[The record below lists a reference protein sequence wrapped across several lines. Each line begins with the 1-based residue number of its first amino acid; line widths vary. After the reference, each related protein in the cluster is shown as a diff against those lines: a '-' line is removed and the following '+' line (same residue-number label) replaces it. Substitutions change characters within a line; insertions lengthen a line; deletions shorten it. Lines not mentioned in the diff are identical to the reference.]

1 MAIRLK
7 YVALIPV
14 SVLFFSCNNVQTK
27 NHGPI
32 VLGDSSTIVTE
43 NDPDK
48 LRDLVTDL
56 KPEIKTSD
64 VKDSI
69 EAAQKAAAQQKEADT
84 AQKAAATAASQ
95 PSGPG
100 LTGNGLKA
108 DFGSFT
114 FLIPDVSAKLASNPN
129 LAKANGVVYSYTS
142 GNISGNQIQV
152 TAGVTK
158 VSQRYQTVI
167 AIKNQLG
174 TLPLETLST
183 TTPWQ
188 ALKGSGNV
196 YKITG
201 LDEKML
207 EYTNANKNSIRAAV
221 LKSAKRHRM
230 SRHKTEEWEASV
242 RNARAVNQ
250 KPMFVILRSVMWKV
264 DGKDASG
271 KVFSKQIRVDMPL

>member
-1 MAIRLK
+1 MEIRFK

-84 AQKAAATAASQ
+84 AQKTTSTANRQPANAT
-95 PSGPG
+95 

-129 LAKANGVVYSYTS
+129 LAKATGVVFSYTS
-142 GNISGNQIQV
+142 GNIPGNQIQV
-152 TAGVTK
+152 TTGVTK

-188 ALKGSGNV
+188 ALKGNGNV

-207 EYTNANKNSIRAAV
+207 EYSNANKNSIRAAV

-230 SRHKTEEWEASV
+230 SRRKTEEWEASV

-271 KVFSKQIRVDMPL
+271 KIFSKQIRVDMPL

>member
-1 MAIRLK
+1 MEIRIR
-7 YVALIPV
+7 YVALILV
-14 SVLFFSCNNVQTK
+14 AVLFFSCNNVQTK

-32 VLGDSSTIVTE
+32 VLGDSATIVTE

-48 LRDLVTDL
+48 LRDLVKDL
-56 KPEIKTSD
+56 TPEIKTSD

-84 AQKAAATAASQ
+84 AKKATATTTQQA
-95 PSGPG
+95 PAT

-114 FLIPDVSAKLASNPN
+114 FLIPDVTAKLASNPN
-129 LAKANGVVYSYTS
+129 LARANGAVYSFTS
-142 GNISGNQIQV
+142 GTIAGNHIQV

-158 VSQRYQTVI
+158 ISQRYQTVI

-183 TTPWQ
+183 TTAWQ
-188 ALKGSGNV
+188 ALKGTGNV

-207 EYTNANKNSIRAAV
+207 EYPEANKNTIRAAV
-221 LKSAKRHRM
+221 MKSCKRHKI
-230 SRHKTEEWEASV
+230 SRRKTEEWEASV

-264 DGKDASG
+264 DGKDANG

>member
-1 MAIRLK
+1 MEIRFK

-84 AQKAAATAASQ
+84 AQKTTSAANSQ
-95 PSGPG
+95 PANAT

-129 LAKANGVVYSYTS
+129 LAKATGVVYSYTN
-142 GNISGNQIQV
+142 GNIPGNQIQV
-152 TAGVTK
+152 TTGVTK

-188 ALKGSGNV
+188 ALKGNGNV

-207 EYTNANKNSIRAAV
+207 EYSNANKNSIRAAV

-230 SRHKTEEWEASV
+230 SRRKTEEWEASV

-271 KVFSKQIRVDMPL
+271 KIFSKQIRVDMPL

>member
-69 EAAQKAAAQQKEADT
+69 EAAQKAAAHQKEADT

-174 TLPLETLST
+174 TLPLEALST

-201 LDEKML
+201 LDYHETSK
-207 EYTNANKNSIRAAV
+207 
-221 LKSAKRHRM
+221 
-230 SRHKTEEWEASV
+230 
-242 RNARAVNQ
+242 RNAYVLCAHQ
-250 KPMFVILRSVMWKV
+250 TEW
-264 DGKDASG
+264 D
-271 KVFSKQIRVDMPL
+271 